1 MTKFAILA
9 VPVLLILGACE
20 KGPAEQAGEQADR
33 ATEARSGDI
42 YTGDGPQENM
52 GEAIDQASEARQERS
67 ADAVENKADQ
77 IRDSAEQ
84 RADKMENK
92 ADATRDKAEKQADAV
107 ENQADKIRDQKPAP

>member
-9 VPVLLILGACE
+9 VPALLMLGACE
-20 KGPAEQAGEQADR
+20 KGPAEKAGEQADR

-52 GEAIDQASEARQERS
+52 GEAIDQANERMQENR

-77 IRDSAEQ
+77 IRESAE
-84 RADKMENK
+84 RSADKLENQ
-92 ADATRDKAEKQADAV
+92 ADANRDKAEKQADAV
-107 ENQADKIRDQKPAP
+107 ENQADRIRDQKPAP